1 MTIMNIKQLSVA
13 AAVSAL
19 IFTTATNAVLG
30 PIPIYLNTEYRT
42 SNPVI
47 GSIASTIKLNK
58 EQIQASGANTFTE
71 LLATIQGVAFEGGSG
86 NLTSLRIRGN
96 KPSHT
101 LLLVDGSKVSITAT
115 QPNFD
120 VIPLDQIE
128 RIEISKGPFT
138 SLYGPGAIGG
148 VIHVFTNRETKE
160 GELTTLSASYGTH
173 NSKKISIS
181 SRINNNGNY
190 INYSLS
196 KYKTDGIDSR
206 SDNIGGNE
214 EDSDSIDRVSGG
226 LNIGYS
232 FSKDAN
238 IKFNI
243 LKTDATINYDKQSIY
258 DTLKPD
264 NNLFQYNFELNQSIS
279 NIHKLKINYAKQETQ
294 RRSDKYKLVTKSLV
308 NEFNTRNNKLII
320 GIVDVVDKDVGN
332 NAQIKHTDV
341 FTQWQG
347 SIKGNELSVGSRIID
362 HDTFSRHNTFNLNWA
377 KSINPNIRMV
387 ASYGKATNLPN
398 HYQNKL
404 NTLNNYDSTKP
415 EQSHSYELGGDLITT
430 LGIINVKI
438 YNTKVSNTFIYTDPD
453 GSGTDAFI
461 DINSDGYDDN
471 AYYGNGGN
479 TNIHGFEISTKTALL
494 NWDINSYYDY
504 NKSIDKTTGSKYNF
518 QKGRVPHHS
527 ASITA
532 TKKLG
537 KYKHRINLIGKSW
550 AWDKDDH
557 STGKLGGYGLLNL
570 STSYTYNNK
579 ISVSVKLNN
588 TLDKKYTVA
597 EPYNTLGRVIT
608 LGIVQK
614 F

>member
-1 MTIMNIKQLSVA
+1 MNIKKLSLA

-19 IFTTATNAVLG
+19 TFTTATNAVLG

-42 SNPVI
+42 ASPVI

-71 LLATIQGVAFEGGSG
+71 LLATIQGVAFEGGAG

-96 KPSHT
+96 KPAHT

-120 VIPLDQIE
+120 VVPLDQIE

-148 VIHVFTNRETKE
+148 VVHVFTNRETEE
-160 GELTTLSASYGTH
+160 GESTTLNASYGTH

-181 SRINNNGNY
+181 SSINNNGNY
-190 INYSLS
+190 VNYSLS

-214 EDSDSIDRVSGG
+214 EDSDSIDRTSGS
-226 LNIGYS
+226 LNIGYV

-243 LKTDATINYDKQSIY
+243 LKTNATINYDKGSIY
-258 DTLKPD
+258 DVLKPD
-264 NNLFQYNFELNQSIS
+264 NNLLQYNFELNQVIS
-279 NIHKLKINYAKQETQ
+279 DTHTIKLDYAEQKTQ
-294 RRSDKYKLVTKSLV
+294 RRTDKYKLITKSFI
-308 NEFNTRNNKLII
+308 NEFNTANNKLTL
-320 GIVDVVDKDVGN
+320 GFVDVVDKDIDN
-332 NAQIKHTDV
+332 NAQIKHTDI
-341 FTQWQG
+341 FSQWQG
-347 SIKGNELSVGSRIID
+347 IIANNELSIGARVVD
-362 HDTFSRHNTFNLNWA
+362 HDQFKKHNTFNLNWA
-377 KSINPNIRMV
+377 KSLNKVTRLT
-387 ASYGKATNLPN
+387 ASHGKATNLPS

-404 NTLNNYDSTKP
+404 NVLNGYGDVKP
-415 EQSHSYELGGDLITT
+415 EQAISSEIGTEFLTDSGT
-430 LGIINVKI
+430 IIAKI
-438 YNTKVSNTFIYTDPD
+438 YNTKVSNAFKYTEPD
-453 GSGTDAFI
+453 SYSDA
-461 DINSDGYDDN
+461 NSDGFDDT

-479 TNIHGFEISTKTALL
+479 TEIHGFEIATNTSYLD
-494 NWDINSYYDY
+494 WDVNMFYDY
-504 NKSIDKTTGSKYNF
+504 NKTVDKTAGSSSLDF

-527 ASITA
+527 ASLTA
-532 TKKLG
+532 TKRLG

-550 AWDKDDH
+550 AWDLDDH

-570 STSYTYNNK
+570 STNYSYNNNMT
-579 ISVSVKLNN
+579 VSVKVNN
-588 TLDKKYTVA
+588 TLNKQYTVA
-597 EPYNTLGRVIT
+597 KPYNTLGRTVT